1 MNRISALIVSLL
13 LFVLH
18 APSLLAQGY
27 EGSACT
33 KQNAELKRQ
42 LSSLR
47 SGGPSSLS
55 LHWAFLYGA
64 EMFSSS
70 YLKAEGAAPVL
81 TKAERED
88 PLVGTERYDAW
99 TCMYSAYRAQDNDTK
114 TAWSEGVPGAGIGE
128 LLMIPVGTAKQ
139 ARIWIGFGKTTEL
152 FKRNNRPKR
161 VRLTILQAYGG
172 GATQMGMAYSSL
184 KYLAS
189 TEVDLADTNGW
200 QTIAL
205 PDAPATGVPEHLIWA
220 RLLVIEILD
229 VYKGTHYD
237 DTLISEVQ
245 PVENSDG

>member
-1 MNRISALIVSLL
+1 MNRISALILALL
-13 LFVLH
+13 SFVLH
-18 APSLLAQGY
+18 SPVLLAQGY

-33 KQNAELKRQ
+33 KQNTELKRQ
-42 LSSLR
+42 MQLLR
-47 SGGPSSLS
+47 SGGSSPLS

-114 TAWSEGVPGAGIGE
+114 TAWSEGVPGTGIGE
-128 LLMIPVGTAKQ
+128 LLAVPVGTAKQ
-139 ARIWIGFGKTTEL
+139 VRIWIGFGKTPEL
-152 FKRNNRPKR
+152 FKRNNRPR
-161 VRLTILQAYGG
+161 QVRLTILQAYGG
-172 GATQMGMAYSSL
+172 GATQMGMGYSSL
-184 KYLAS
+184 KYLSS
-189 TEVDLADTNGW
+189 TEVDLADRNGW
-200 QTIAL
+200 QTVAL
-205 PDAPATGVPEHLIWA
+205 PHASAADVPEHLRWA

-245 PVENSDG
+245 PIENSDR